1 MRRTSEPAR
10 PRRFSGGGD
19 GRVRSVGGMV
29 FRVLAVPF
37 LIALLCSETARNA
50 AAQDAAVRT
59 PQQLRAAFEQPVTLA
74 WNHKSYRE
82 GVKRL
87 ASQLGTAL
95 VVDRRLDPDRAVQLT
110 FRDLPQGQAWDQ
122 VAAAN
127 QAAAARVGGIVYL
140 GPAETAAK
148 LATVAAL
155 RADDAAKLKLPANAK
170 AAWSRAG
177 TLAWNDFATPEDILA
192 TLAREGG
199 FAWDGLDRVPHDL
212 WPAGKLPASP
222 LPIKLTLVLGQ
233 FDLTYAYAS
242 PDGRKLRIEPLPE
255 APILSRRLPAG
266 ARPDERL
273 RAWKKLAPQAEL
285 KLDGRWID
293 CRGRAEAIELLED
306 DAKGGVAVRP
316 AVPKANEQRYTLKVE
331 KKPLRPV
338 LAVLCTQ
345 AGFELRLDEAAA
357 RAKGIDLSR
366 PVSIDVKNETFSG
379 LLSALLDGTGLIG
392 RLEDKT
398 LVVTPGE

>member
-1 MRRTSEPAR
+1 
-10 PRRFSGGGD
+10 
-19 GRVRSVGGMV
+19 MV
-29 FRVLAVPF
+29 STVLAAPF
-37 LIALLCSETARNA
+37 LVALLFGGAARNA

-127 QAAAARVGGIVYL
+127 HAAAARVGGVLYL
-140 GPAETAAK
+140 GPPETAAK

-155 RADDAAKLKLPANAK
+155 RADEAAKLKLPTNAK
-170 AAWSRAG
+170 VAWSRAG

-192 TLAREGG
+192 TIAREGG
-199 FAWDGLDRVPHDL
+199 FAWDGLDQVPHDL
-212 WPAGKLPASP
+212 WPAGKLPAAS

-233 FDLTYAYAS
+233 FDLTYSYAS

-255 APILSRRLPAG
+255 APILYRRLAAG
-266 ARPDERL
+266 TRPDERL
-273 RAWKKLAPQAEL
+273 RAWKKLAPDADL

-306 DAKGGVAVRP
+306 DARGGVAVRP
-316 AVPKANEQRYTLKVE
+316 AVPKSNEQRYTLKVE
-331 KKPLRPV
+331 RKPLRPV
-338 LAVLCTQ
+338 LEVLSKQ

-357 RAKGIDLSR
+357 RAKGVDLSR
-366 PVSIDVKNETFSG
+366 PVSVDVKNETFSG
-379 LLSALLDGTGLIG
+379 LLSALLDGTGLAG
-392 RLEDKT
+392 SLEGKT
-398 LVVTPGE
+398 LVVSTKE